1 MILPYQSQLELK
13 LASPG
18 IALIVICSEVS
29 VKIEQPVIIS
39 IYNQTKDVKLITWN
53 YKGHS
58 ECLKGFSIESSNQ
71 FSSGF
76 QVLNDEYD
84 IVNFYHHVSDLHFTG
99 WYRIRAVDIWN
110 RFGPYSNKV
119 YSK

>member
-1 MILPYQSQLELK
+1 MK
-13 LASPG
+13 LSSPG
-18 IALIVICSEVS
+18 IALIIICSEVS
-29 VKIEQPVIIS
+29 INLEQPVIVS
-39 IYNQTKDVKLITWN
+39 IYNQTKDVKLITWK

-58 ECLKGFSIESSNQ
+58 ECLKGFSIESSKE

-76 QVLNDEYD
+76 QILNEEYD
-84 IVNFYHHVSDLHFTG
+84 IVNFYHHVSDLHFNS